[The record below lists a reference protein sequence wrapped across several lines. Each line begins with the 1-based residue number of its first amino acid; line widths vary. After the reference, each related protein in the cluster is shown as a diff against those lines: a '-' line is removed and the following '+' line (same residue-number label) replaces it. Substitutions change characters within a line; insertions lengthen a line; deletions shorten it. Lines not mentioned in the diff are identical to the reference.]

1 MSPRLRLMASTDL
14 TGVLALEQKLFP
26 EDAWSPEMFA
36 HEFAETQS
44 SRDDLGSRYYLV
56 AEEGN
61 VMVGYSGMLFPG
73 GEQADVLTL
82 AVDPGHWGRGIGS
95 ALLSGLL
102 DEALRRSCAEVFLE
116 VRKDNPRARNLY
128 RRNDFTE
135 VGIRR
140 GYYQPSGVDA
150 VVMRK
155 LLWRGQTSRQAD
167 SAGPTQTSGSTETS
181 GPAKPAET
189 A

>member
-1 MSPRLRLMASTDL
+1 MSPRLRLLASTDL

-56 AEEGN
+56 AEEGS

-102 DEALRRSCAEVFLE
+102 GEAVRRGCAEVFLE

-128 RRNDFTE
+128 RQNDFTE

-155 LLWRGQTSRQAD
+155 LLRPGESSRLAD
-167 SAGPTQTSGSTETS
+167 SAGQTGTT
-181 GPAKPAET
+181 GPAEPAET

>member
-1 MSPRLRLMASTDL
+1 VNQRLRLMAATDL
-14 TGVLALEQKLFP
+14 ARILALEQELFP
-26 EDAWSPEMFA
+26 EDAWSPEMFT
-36 HEFAETQS
+36 HEFTRTRS
-44 SRDDLGSRYYLV
+44 SPDQPASRYYLV

-61 VMVGYSGMLFPG
+61 AIVGYSGMLFPSG
-73 GEQADVLTL
+73 DHADVLTL
-82 AVDPGHWGRGIGS
+82 AVAPRHWGRGIGS

-102 DEALRRSCAEVFLE
+102 SEAVRRGCAEVFLE
-116 VRKDNPRARNLY
+116 VREDNPRARNLY

-155 LLWRGQTSRQAD
+155 LLRPERFSRAR
-167 SAGPTQTSGSTETS
+167 PSGTV
-181 GPAKPAET
+181 GPAEPAET

>member
-1 MSPRLRLMASTDL
+1 MALTDL
-14 TGVLALEQKLFP
+14 AGVLALEQKLFP
-26 EDAWSPEMFA
+26 DDAWSPEMFA
-36 HEFAETQS
+36 HEFSETQS
-44 SRDDLGSRYYLV
+44 SRDYLASRYYLV
-56 AEEGN
+56 ADEGN
-61 VMVGYSGMLFPG
+61 VMVGYAGMLFPG
-73 GEQADVLTL
+73 GHQADVLTL
-82 AVDPGHWGRGIGS
+82 AVDPGHWAQGIGS

-102 DEALRRSCAEVFLE
+102 DEAVRRGSAEVFLE
-116 VRKDNPRARNLY
+116 VREDNPRARNLY

-155 LLWRGQTSRQAD
+155 LLGPEETGRQAD
-167 SAGPTQTSGSTETS
+167 SAGP
-181 GPAKPAET
+181 AAPAET

>member
-1 MSPRLRLMASTDL
+1 MSPRLRLLASTDL
-14 TGVLALEQKLFP
+14 AGVLALEQKLFP

-73 GEQADVLTL
+73 GDQADVLTL

-102 DEALRRSCAEVFLE
+102 GEAVRRGSAEVFLE
-116 VRKDNPRARNLY
+116 VREDNPRARNLY
-128 RRNDFTE
+128 CRNDFTE

-155 LLWRGQTSRQAD
+155 LLGPEESRRQAD
-167 SAGPTQTSGSTETS
+167 SAGPAETA
-181 GPAKPAET
+181 GPAEPAET